1 MNVLELARQLGHAI
15 QQDDRYIAYTLAKQ
29 ANDEDEALQNLIQ
42 AFELKRMELQMAL
55 GKEEKD
61 QEAIAQLNDVV
72 KEIYQRIMQSPK
84 MMVYNAAKQG
94 YDQLQNEVNT
104 IISMSLNGADPDQ
117 IDPETAGCTG
127 SCSTCGGC
135 G

>member
-29 ANDEDEALQNLIQ
+29 ANDGDEALQNLIQ

-72 KEIYQRIMQSPK
+72 KEIYQRIMQSPR

>member
-72 KEIYQRIMQSPK
+72 KEIYQRIMKSPK

-104 IISMSLNGADPDQ
+104 IISMSLNGSDPDQ